1 MHKNT
6 FPRKVEHK
14 IEQLKSQVSRVT
26 SLRKLSEVEAL
37 FNELDAMRWSISE
50 RQGEIGSKVQETM
63 VKIERQEPAE
73 AGVRDMEKLRR
84 AFDSLSTDFE
94 VFWSQTTTKI
104 EEYRRTCTFAKDL
117 ERMDNELHDLN
128 EHLKKVDTKIGEN
141 LQTARVAAS
150 SFVQFEKTVTV
161 RIVTILSGWMT
172 IFSKILLTCFFISVF
187 KLLFLVIEIER

>member
-1 MHKNT
+1 MH

-50 RQGEIGSKVQETM
+50 RQSEIGSKVRETM
-63 VKIERQEPAE
+63 VKIERQEPRE
-73 AGVRDMEKLRR
+73 AGVHDIEKLRR
-84 AFDSLSTDFE
+84 ALDSLSTDFE
-94 VFWSQTTTKI
+94 VFWSQTTTRI
-104 EEYRRTCTFAKDL
+104 EEYRRTCTFAEDL
-117 ERMDNELHDLN
+117 ERIENELLDLN

-141 LQTARVAAS
+141 LQTARAASS

-161 RIVTILSGWMT
+161 RIITILLGWMT
-172 IFSKILLTCFFISVF
+172 ILAMFF
-187 KLLFLVIEIER
+187 LFLNYCFW